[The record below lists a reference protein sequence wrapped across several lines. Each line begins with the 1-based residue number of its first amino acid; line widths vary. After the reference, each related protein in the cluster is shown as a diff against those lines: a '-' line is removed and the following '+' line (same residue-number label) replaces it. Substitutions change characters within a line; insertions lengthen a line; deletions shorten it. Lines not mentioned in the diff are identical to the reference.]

1 MTGPQLIRQAVRQ
14 RIRPCL
20 NGTVGGI
27 LYAVALVA
35 MPIPAGRLVDK
46 VLVEGDSSAI
56 PMYLVIFGFIALL
69 RGGGGA
75 LRRYEAFRLSLGV
88 SADLRE
94 RLYEHCQR
102 LSLVFHDRV
111 GAGDLMSR
119 ASADIAVVE
128 QLTDVIPYM
137 VQTLVLWIAGTVAM
151 ILIDW
156 RLGTAVAVIFVP
168 ALVWAISRGR
178 NLDVMSGRVQAA
190 MGDYGRFVEESVG
203 GIRIIKG
210 FGLDRQRAELAG
222 EKSDAVSV
230 AGEVLARRRAAFVGW
245 VMATPAATIL
255 IVVGFGGWLST
266 RGHLSEGD
274 LFAFLQY
281 VIVLGGPVR
290 FAGHNV
296 ARARQA
302 FAGAGRIAEVL
313 AVEPAPPWHGSRL
326 PKGAG
331 RLVFDGVSF
340 GYHRDNPILR
350 GVSFAVEG
358 GRSAA
363 LVGAS
368 GVGKSTL
375 LQLVPR
381 FYEPWSGTI
390 SLDGVD
396 VASIEPRA
404 LRRAVSLVFQDTVLF
419 TGSLWDN
426 IALGDDRAGDDDVR
440 RAAEVAGAAPFIDAL
455 PDGYDTIVGERGLT
469 LSGGQR
475 QRLAIAR
482 ALLRKP
488 RVLLLDDPMSAVDA
502 ATQQMIH
509 AGLRRI
515 IGGTTTLI
523 VTNHLPTIELVDEVV
538 FLADG
543 RIAARGPHEELLGL
557 ERYRDALAL
566 SAQPV

>member
-1 MTGPQLIRQAVRQ
+1 MTGFQLIRQAVRN
-14 RIRPCL
+14 RLRPCVI
-20 NGTVGGI
+20 GTVGAV
-27 LYAVALVA
+27 LYAIALIA
-35 MPIPAGRLVDK
+35 MPIPSGRLVDT
-46 VLVEGDSSAI
+46 VLVEGDTRALPI
-56 PMYLVIFGFIALL
+56 YVAIFGFIALL

-119 ASADIAVVE
+119 ASADIAVIE

-137 VQTLVLWIAGTVAM
+137 VQTLVLWVAGTIAM

-168 ALVWAISRGR
+168 ALIWAISRGR
-178 NLDVMSGRVQAA
+178 NLDVMSGRVQTA
-190 MGDYGRFVEESVG
+190 MGEYGRTVEESVG

-210 FGLDRQRAELAG
+210 FGLDRQRAELAAT
-222 EKSDAVSV
+222 KSETVAI
-230 AGEVLARRRAAFVGW
+230 AGEALARRRAAFVGW
-245 VMATPAATIL
+245 VMSTPAATIL
-255 IVVGFGGWLST
+255 VVVAFGGWLSI

-326 PKGAG
+326 PKGTG
-331 RLVFDGVSF
+331 RLVFDGVTF
-340 GYHRDNPILR
+340 GYHPGSPILR

-363 LVGAS
+363 LVGSS

-381 FYEPWSGTI
+381 FYEPWSGSI

-396 VASIEPRA
+396 VGSIEPRA
-404 LRRAVSLVFQDTVLF
+404 LRRAVSLVFQDTILF
-419 TGSLWDN
+419 TGTLWDN
-426 IALGDDRAGDDDVR
+426 IALGDDRADEEDVR
-440 RAAEVAGAAPFIDAL
+440 RAAAVAGAASFIDGL

-482 ALLRKP
+482 ALLRRP

-509 AGLRRI
+509 GGLTRI
-515 IGGTTTLI
+515 IGGTTTVI
-523 VTNHLPTIELVDEVV
+523 VTNHIPTIELVDEVV

-543 RIAARGPHEELLGL
+543 RVAARGPHSELLGL
-557 ERYRDALAL
+557 ARYRDALAL
-566 SAQPV
+566 EPEPV

>member
-1 MTGPQLIRQAVRQ
+1 MTGPQLIRQAIGQ
-14 RIRPCL
+14 RRRPL
-20 NGTVGGI
+20 VMGTIGGI
-27 LYAVALVA
+27 LYAISLVAL
-35 MPIPAGRLVDK
+35 PIPAGRLVDT
-46 VLVEGDSSAI
+46 VLVRGDSSAI
-56 PMYLVIFGFIALL
+56 PGYLAIFLFLALL

-75 LRRYEAFRLSLGV
+75 LRRYEAFRLSLGI

-137 VQTLVLWIAGTVAM
+137 VQTLLLWIAGTAAM

-156 RLGTAVAVIFVP
+156 RLGLAVAAIFVP
-168 ALVWAISRGR
+168 SLVVAVSRGR
-178 NLDVMSGRVQAA
+178 NLDVLSGQVQSAT
-190 MGDYGRFVEESVG
+190 GDFGRFVEESVG
-203 GIRIIKG
+203 GIRVIKG
-210 FGLDRQRAELAG
+210 FGLDRQRTETAAL
-222 EKSDAVSV
+222 KSETVAV
-230 AGEVLARRRAAFVGW
+230 AGEELARRRAAFVGW
-245 VMATPAATIL
+245 VMSTPAATIT
-255 IVVGFGGWLST
+255 IVVGFGGWLAT
-266 RGHLSEGD
+266 KGRLSEGD

-296 ARARQA
+296 ARSRQA

-313 AVEPAPPWHGSRL
+313 EVEPAPPWQGRRL
-326 PKGAG
+326 PKGTG
-331 RLVFDGVSF
+331 RLVFEGVNF
-340 GYHRDNPILR
+340 GYHPSSPILN

-368 GVGKSTL
+368 GVGKTTL

-381 FYEPWSGTI
+381 FYEPWSGRI

-404 LRRAVSLVFQDTVLF
+404 LRRAVALVFQDTVLF
-419 TGSLWDN
+419 TGTLWDN
-426 IALGDDRAGDDDVR
+426 ISLGDDRAGDDDVR
-440 RAAEVAGAAPFIDAL
+440 RAAEVAGAASFIDAL
-455 PDGYDTIVGERGLT
+455 PDGYGTIVGERGLT

-482 ALLRKP
+482 AVLRRP
-488 RVLLLDDPMSAVDA
+488 RVLLLDDPMSAVDS

-509 AGLRRI
+509 AGLSQI
-515 IGGTTTLI
+515 IGGTTTLV
-523 VTNHLPTIELVDEVV
+523 VTNHIPTIELVDEVV

-543 RIAARGPHEELLGL
+543 RVAARGPHDELLGL

-566 SAQPV
+566 SPEPV

>member
-1 MTGPQLIRQAVRQ
+1 MTGPQLIRQAVGQ
-14 RIRPCL
+14 RWKPCV
-20 NGTVGGI
+20 NGTIGGI
-27 LYAVALVA
+27 LYAAALIA
-35 MPIPAGRLVDK
+35 MPIPSGRLVDT
-46 VLVEGDSSAI
+46 VLVKGDSRAI
-56 PMYLVIFGFIALL
+56 PVYLAIFGFIALL

-102 LSLVFHDRV
+102 LSIMFHDRV

-119 ASADIAVVE
+119 ASADIAVIE

-137 VQTLVLWIAGTVAM
+137 VQTLFLWIAGTVAM

-156 RLGTAVAVIFVP
+156 RLGTAVAAIFVP
-168 ALVWAISRGR
+168 AVAWAISRGR
-178 NLDVMSGRVQAA
+178 HLDVMSGKVQAA
-190 MGDYGRFVEESVG
+190 TGDYGRFVEESVG
-203 GIRIIKG
+203 GIRVIKG
-210 FGLDRQRAELAG
+210 FGLDRRRAGLAA
-222 EKSDAVSV
+222 EKSEAVSV
-230 AGEVLARRRAAFVGW
+230 AGEALARRRAAFVGW
-245 VMATPAATIL
+245 VMATPATTIL
-255 IVVGFGGWLST
+255 IVVAFGGWLAIQG
-266 RGHLSEGD
+266 RLSEGD

-296 ARARQA
+296 ARSRQA

-326 PKGAG
+326 PIGPG
-331 RLVFDGVSF
+331 RLVFDNVNF
-340 GYHRDNPILR
+340 GYHPGSPILR
-350 GVSFAVEG
+350 GVSFTVEG
-358 GRSAA
+358 GRSLA

-381 FYEPWSGTI
+381 FYEPWSGHI

-396 VASIEPRA
+396 VSSIEPRE
-404 LRRAVSLVFQDTVLF
+404 LRRAVSLVFQDTILF
-419 TGSLWDN
+419 TGTLWDN
-426 IALGDDRAGDDDVR
+426 IALGDDRIGDDDVR
-440 RAAEVAGAAPFIDAL
+440 RAADVAGATAFINGL

-482 ALLRKP
+482 AVLRRP
-488 RVLLLDDPMSAVDA
+488 RVLLLDDPMSAVDL

-509 AGLRRI
+509 AGLSRI
-515 IGGTTTLI
+515 IGGTTTMI
-523 VTNHLPTIELVDEVV
+523 VTNHIPTIELVDEVV

-543 RIAARGPHEELLGL
+543 QIAARGPHSELLGI

-566 SAQPV
+566 SIEPA

>member
-1 MTGPQLIRQAVRQ
+1 
-14 RIRPCL
+14 
-20 NGTVGGI
+20 
-27 LYAVALVA
+27 
-35 MPIPAGRLVDK
+35 MPIPAGRLVDT

-56 PMYLVIFGFIALL
+56 PIYLAIFGFIALL

-156 RLGTAVAVIFVP
+156 RLGTAVAVIFIP
-168 ALVWAISRGR
+168 ALIWAISRGR
-178 NLDVMSGRVQAA
+178 NLDVISGQVQAA
-190 MGDYGRFVEESVG
+190 MGEYGRFVEESVG
-203 GIRIIKG
+203 GIRVIKG
-210 FGLDRQRAELAG
+210 FGLDRQRAEMARA
-222 EKSDAVSV
+222 KSNAVSE

-255 IVVGFGGWLST
+255 IVVGFGGWLSI

-296 ARARQA
+296 ARSRQA

-326 PKGAG
+326 PKGNG
-331 RLVFDGVSF
+331 RLVFDGVTF
-340 GYHRDNPILR
+340 GYHPGSPILR

-381 FYEPWSGTI
+381 FYEPWSGAI

-440 RAAEVAGAAPFIDAL
+440 RAAEVAGATSFIESL
-455 PDGYDTIVGERGLT
+455 PDGYDTVVGERGLT

-482 ALLRKP
+482 ALLRRP

-502 ATQQMIH
+502 TTQQMIH
-509 AGLRRI
+509 EGLTRI

-543 RIAARGPHEELLGL
+543 RIAARGPHDELLGL

-566 SAQPV
+566 SAEPV